1 MMMNRSRL
9 VTNVTSTSS
18 KLSLRSNV
26 NSKENEC
33 EEQKRVQLNF
43 VHEFEFKIVKRR
55 LVENVGLIHKS
66 K

>member
-1 MMMNRSRL
+1 MINRNRL
-9 VTNVTSTSS
+9 VTNVTS

-33 EEQKRVQLNF
+33 EKQKEVQLNF
-43 VHEFEFKIVKRR
+43 VHEFEFKIVKRQ
-55 LVENVGLIHKS
+55 LVESVGLIHKS